1 MGGQQGELKG
11 PNLRD
16 GIALSDLLEGKAT
29 LGHADGEAVIVV
41 RRGKEAFAIGAT
53 CTHYGG
59 PLAEG
64 LVEGD
69 TVRCPWHH
77 ACFSLR
83 TGEAERA
90 PALNPVNCYAVEH
103 RGDKLFV
110 LSKKEPAP
118 PNTADSPA
126 ADRPK
131 GGHPKTIVIVGGG
144 AAAQAAAEMLR
155 REGFAGQITML
166 SSDTVGPVDR
176 PNLSKDYLAGTAPEE
191 WIPLRPSEF
200 YREKD
205 IDLQLDVRATLL
217 DLERKEIRTDSGKTV
232 SFDALLLATGAE
244 PNKLPIPGA
253 DLPHVRYLRTLGD
266 TRAIIERTKDAKRA
280 VVIGGSFIG
289 LEAAAALRARGMEVH
304 VVAPESR
311 PLEPVMGRE
320 VADMVRA
327 LHEEHG
333 VIFHLEN
340 SARSIDEKEVT
351 LASGAKL
358 AADLVVVGIG
368 VKPRLDLA
376 ERAGLAIDR
385 GVAVDELLQ
394 TSSPG
399 IFAAGDI
406 ARWPDPYSGQ
416 KIRVEHWVVAERL
429 GQIAAKNML
438 GQKVVCKVVP
448 FFWSQHYDV
457 PIAYVGHAKRWDRTD
472 VTGDVSKRDCT
483 VALRGNGKTLAVIT
497 VGRDLDS
504 LKAELAFEQ
513 GDTDTLAALGI

>member
-1 MGGQQGELKG
+1 MGGQQGDLQG
-11 PNLRD
+11 PNLRE
-16 GIALSDLLEGKAT
+16 GVALSDLAEGVAT

-69 TVRCPWHH
+69 SVRCPWHH

-90 PALNPVNCYAVEH
+90 PALNPVSCYAVEQ
-103 RGDKLFV
+103 RGDKLYV
-110 LSKKEPAP
+110 LSKKEPAVAKP
-118 PNTADSPA
+118 SDA
-126 ADRPK
+126 
-131 GGHPKTIVIVGGG
+131 HPKTVVIVGGG
-144 AAAQAAAEMLR
+144 AAAQAAAETLR
-155 REGFAGQITML
+155 REGFAGTITML
-166 SSDTVGPVDR
+166 SADTAGPVDR

-191 WIPLRPSEF
+191 WIPLRPREF
-200 YREKD
+200 YDENR
-205 IDLQLDVRATLL
+205 IDLQLDIRATLL
-217 DLERKEIRTDSGKTV
+217 DAERKEVRTDSGKTF
-232 SFDALLLATGAE
+232 SYDALLLATGAE
-244 PNKLPIPGA
+244 PNKLAVPGA
-253 DLPHVRYLRTLGD
+253 ELLHVRYLRTLAD
-266 TRAIIERTKDAKRA
+266 SRAIIERAKTAKRV

-289 LEAAAALRARGMEVH
+289 LEAAAALRARGIEVH

-320 VADMVRA
+320 IADFVRG

-333 VIFHLEN
+333 VVFHLETT
-340 SARSIDEKEVT
+340 ARSIDEKEVT
-351 LASGAKL
+351 LANGDKL

-368 VKPRLDLA
+368 VRPRLDLA
-376 ERAGLAIDR
+376 EQAGLAVDR
-385 GVAVDELLQ
+385 GITVDELLQ
-394 TSSPG
+394 TSTPG

-406 ARWPDPYSGQ
+406 ARWPDAYSGQ
-416 KIRVEHWVVAERL
+416 PIRVDHWVVAERL

-438 GQKVVCKVVP
+438 GQKVPCKIVP

-472 VTGDVSKRDCT
+472 VAGNAAKRDCT
-483 VALRGNGKTLAVIT
+483 VALRGGGKTLAVIT
-497 VGRDLDS
+497 IGRDLDS
-504 LKAELAFEQ
+504 LKAARAFEN
-513 GDTDTLAALGI
+513 GDLDTLATLGV